1 MPQGQVGRHTQYKC
15 PLCEWRRR
23 TTILSPARSMRGKR
37 VRRIRTMSNYV
48 IVVGGGVIG
57 CATAV
62 QLAMRGV
69 KHITLL
75 EKGAQVA
82 VGASGASGGLVRMH
96 YTVAADACLA

>member
-1 MPQGQVGRHTQYKC
+1 N
-15 PLCEWRRR
+15 
-23 TTILSPARSMRGKR
+23 
-37 VRRIRTMSNYV
+37 MSNEV

-96 YTVAADACLA
+96 YTVVADACMAWRSLKLWQNWAAWVSAESPFVNSGFCVLVSQADVEPLKAN